1 MKKTPFTKKGYED
14 IVKEQQLLK
23 ISRIQA
29 VFNLKTARDMGDLSE
44 NAAYRVARSKLS
56 SIDYRLRFLNKI
68 IDDAYVIEVSCKSAV
83 DIGCLVTVESKL
95 GNQTYQVVNSH
106 ESNISQGKISY
117 YSPVGRALMRKKV
130 NDIVE
135 IVTPNGRISYRIKK
149 IEIL

>member
-23 ISRIQA
+23 ISRVKA

-68 IDDAYVIEVSCKSAV
+68 IDNAYVIDVSCKGMV

-95 GNQTYQVVNSH
+95 GNQIYQVVNSH

-117 YSPVGRALMRKKV
+117 YSPVGRSLMGKKINNV
-130 NDIVE
+130 VE
-135 IVTPNGRISYRIKK
+135 IMTPNGRISYKIKK
-149 IEIL
+149 IKIT